1 MFNLKLRNKYLIS
14 LLLAFG
20 ISTTSF
26 ASECDSKKLEPVFD
40 LMVQRTKLMEGVA
53 AYKFTQKQQPY
64 DAATELKVLS
74 NVHKIAED
82 NKLDPSDLM
91 VFAQIQMDQAKQ
103 VQQYWLNYWGTHAT
117 NQPDPAITPGIDS
130 LRQQINAI
138 DAKLYSKLIA
148 NLANL
153 QICSQAEMR
162 KQMSAAYTDVRGIP
176 STPDY
181 NSLTVSALSNISPTG
196 QQ

>member
-1 MFNLKLRNKYLIS
+1 MFNLKLRNKCLIG
-14 LLLAFG
+14 LLLSFG

-26 ASECDSKKLEPVFD
+26 ASECDSKKLDPVFD

-64 DAATELKVLS
+64 DAATELKVLL
-74 NVHKIAED
+74 NVRKIAED

-103 VQQYWLNYWGTHAT
+103 VQQYWLNYWNTHAA

-130 LRQQINAI
+130 LRE
-138 DAKLYSKLIA
+138 
-148 NLANL
+148 
-153 QICSQAEMR
+153 CSSMTLDDHISSFSNDS
-162 KQMSAAYTDVRGIP
+162 MSANDSSSFLKSGALD
-176 STPDY
+176 
-181 NSLTVSALSNISPTG
+181 SLLIRTWYSL
-196 QQ
+196 